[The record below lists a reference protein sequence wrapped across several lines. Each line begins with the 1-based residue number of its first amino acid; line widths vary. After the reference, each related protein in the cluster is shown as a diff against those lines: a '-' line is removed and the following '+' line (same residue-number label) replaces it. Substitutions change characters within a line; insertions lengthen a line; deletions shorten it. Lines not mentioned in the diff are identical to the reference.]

1 MPTGGCVYATGLA
14 GLGAATGVAP
24 GVGAGAG
31 ATPAAGAVPAAGAT
45 GGVNGFPQA
54 LQKPKVFAFS
64 FPQFGQNITVPPR

>member
-1 MPTGGCVYATGLA
+1 MPTGGRVYATGLA
-14 GLGAATGVAP
+14 GLGDTPGAAP

-54 LQKPKVFAFS
+54 LQ
-64 FPQFGQNITVPPR
+64 